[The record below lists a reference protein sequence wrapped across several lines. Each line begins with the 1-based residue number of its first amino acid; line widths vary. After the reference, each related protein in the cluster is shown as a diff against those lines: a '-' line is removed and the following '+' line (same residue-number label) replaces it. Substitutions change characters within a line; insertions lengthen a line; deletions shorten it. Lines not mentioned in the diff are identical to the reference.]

1 MEDNSKEQGI
11 SLSDILFIIKKRLI
25 GIIVIVLLFVG
36 FGVVYS
42 FAFNKTA
49 FQADS
54 CLYVLY
60 KDNTNDTTGPNI
72 SDINYGRLAP
82 KTLTDSLLND
92 PNVWKKIEKVA
103 TEANNKLPE
112 EERIEVPD
120 YLKIGKSIG
129 ASYDDKLE
137 SLMFIITYRG
147 ATQKEVLLM
156 INACCEGL
164 IGISEDS
171 RDLNGKAT
179 GPLGYFLISRAGGYE
194 VSLDEVYVVS
204 QSKKTIILIAG
215 CLGVVV
221 GIAYAFIRELTNQ
234 RIASRAALEDLTD
247 IKVIGVIPEFVDKG
261 GRKNG

>member
-60 KDNTNDTTGPNI
+60 KDNANNTGAEI

-92 PNVWKKIEKVA
+92 PNVWKKIEKI
-103 TEANNKLPE
+103 ANEDNDKLPE
-112 EERIEVPD
+112 EERIEVPN
-120 YLKIGKSIG
+120 YLKIGKSVG

-137 SLMFIITYRG
+137 SLMFTVTYRG

-156 INACCEGL
+156 INACCKGL

-171 RDLNGKAT
+171 RNDGVAT
-179 GPLGYFLISRAGGYE
+179 GPLGYFLISR
-194 VSLDEVYVVS
+194 VDDVLIDEVYVVS

-221 GIAYAFIRELTNQ
+221 GVAYAFIRELTNQ
-234 RIASRAALEDLTD
+234 RIASRAVLEDLTD
-247 IKVIGVIPEFVDKG
+247 IKVIGVIPEFIDKG